1 MSSIDDVLRETIS
14 KLSLDTN
21 LKTEDFTYL
30 IGEFA
35 RIIDYRKN
43 QEFYYNNESV
53 NEVSG
58 GSIIN
63 IFSEKT
69 IEADKESPIIE
80 HGSKKTVE
88 TEKESTIIESPTTV
102 TLKRS
107 FKEILTQD
115 GSQSNV
121 DTSSSIVSSNSVTS
135 TNSSRN
141 SGQQY
146 SIEGISYENPKN
158 QKVDNIHE
166 FINSML
172 DQGILMWRI
181 IYYIYISNKEFDNS
195 ASTSAQDA
203 ENNVKALEILAAYSS
218 NQLLNFNEIHEFFPY
233 MKYYFEKII
242 KYEDGKYVKNIT
254 GNIFLKTRFLS
265 QINSRIKK

>member
-1 MSSIDDVLRETIS
+1 MSGIDKI
-14 KLSLDTN
+14 
-21 LKTEDFTYL
+21 LK
-30 IGEFA
+30 
-35 RIIDYRKN
+35 
-43 QEFYYNNESV
+43 
-53 NEVSG
+53 
-58 GSIIN
+58 
-63 IFSEKT
+63 KT
-69 IEADKESPIIE
+69 IFELSENISNTGFLNHIICEMTNFIENEQFYSTQQFQGQDVSASFPQNIEENSAQPKVEEPEIKVDVNKAPTYSEILKKDSPI
-80 HGSKKTVE
+80 
-88 TEKESTIIESPTTV
+88 SPI
-102 TLKRS
+102 S
-107 FKEILTQD
+107 P
-115 GSQSNV
+115 QSV
-121 DTSSSIVSSNSVTS
+121 VSSNSVTS

-158 QKVDNIHE
+158 QKVDDINE

-195 ASTSAQDA
+195 ASTSPQDA

>member
-1 MSSIDDVLRETIS
+1 MSGIDKI
-14 KLSLDTN
+14 
-21 LKTEDFTYL
+21 LK
-30 IGEFA
+30 
-35 RIIDYRKN
+35 
-43 QEFYYNNESV
+43 
-53 NEVSG
+53 
-58 GSIIN
+58 
-63 IFSEKT
+63 KT
-69 IEADKESPIIE
+69 IFELSENISNTGFLNHIICEMTNFIENEQFYSTQQFQGQDVSASFPQNIEENSAQPKVEEPEIKVDVNKAPTDSEILKKDSPI
-80 HGSKKTVE
+80 
-88 TEKESTIIESPTTV
+88 SPI
-102 TLKRS
+102 S
-107 FKEILTQD
+107 P
-115 GSQSNV
+115 QSV
-121 DTSSSIVSSNSVTS
+121 VSSNSVTS

-158 QKVDNIHE
+158 QKVDDINE

-195 ASTSAQDA
+195 ASTSPQDA

>member
-1 MSSIDDVLRETIS
+1 MSTIDKILKKTIFELCENISNTGFLNHIICEMTNFIENEQFYSTQQFQGQDVSASFPQNIEENSAQALVEEPKI
-14 KLSLDTN
+14 KVD
-21 LKTEDFTYL
+21 
-30 IGEFA
+30 
-35 RIIDYRKN
+35 
-43 QEFYYNNESV
+43 V
-53 NEVSG
+53 NKAPT
-58 GSIIN
+58 
-63 IFSEKT
+63 FSEILKRDLP
-69 IEADKESPIIE
+69 ISPI
-80 HGSKKTVE
+80 S
-88 TEKESTIIESPTTV
+88 
-102 TLKRS
+102 
-107 FKEILTQD
+107 
-115 GSQSNV
+115 SQSV
-121 DTSSSIVSSNSVTS
+121 VSSNSVTS

-141 SGQQY
+141 SEQQY

-158 QKVDNIHE
+158 HKIDDIDE
-166 FINSML
+166 FINSMRE
-172 DQGILMWRI
+172 QGILMWRI

-203 ENNVKALEILAAYSS
+203 ENNVKAPEILAAYSS